1 MSEINIPKK
10 HPPSTATD
18 DESVAGT
25 TARMQDDSK
34 DAGAVAETEQCREQL
49 SMGSTRSIKIGSGEY
64 YQRWRLIKDILAR
77 YGVKIGGL
85 SVIVAIVLIFFYL
98 LYVVYPL
105 FISATAEPVSEYA
118 VPEQALGNTLLLE
131 MEEQNEMAA
140 RFTDSGQVVFFEAAT
155 GKTVLTQA
163 VAIPEG
169 AHITSFAQGSP
180 INEGAVIYGLSDG
193 RAVIV
198 KHQYKVTYPNNKRAI
213 TPSLKYPLGEQPL
226 VLEESGAALEKI
238 AVKVGE
244 NATTIAA
251 KTADTPQGPGKV
263 RLINFQ
269 KEQSLFADEA
279 ALTRTD
285 SILEQSAAGI
295 ADILID
301 KDESNLYLISN
312 DGQLGF
318 FNISDK
324 GSPSIRQQQN
334 VVDAGQKIT
343 SVAFL
348 NGDISLMIGDS
359 SGLVSQWS
367 MVKDNLNRPAM
378 QKIRSFKVSDKAVV
392 AINSEQRR
400 KGFMTTD
407 ADGVMGIYHSTAER
421 EMIKERVSA
430 ALPNAAVLSPRAN
443 ALLMQSA
450 DGKMHFWHIDNE
462 HPEVSIKSLWQKV
475 WYESYPKPDY
485 IWQSSSANNDFEPK
499 YSLTPLVFGTLKAAF
514 YAMLVAIPLALMGAI
529 YTAYFMAPQMRQYVK
544 PSIEIMG
551 ALPTVILGFLAGLW
565 LAPFLEENLAG
576 FFAMLI
582 IVPIGVL
589 LFAFAWQFI
598 PKTIAHNLPAG
609 WDAAILI
616 PVILLS
622 GWFAFK
628 VSVPLE
634 TFLFHGTLRDWFKAE
649 LGIGYDQRNALVV
662 GVAMG
667 FAVIPTIFSI
677 AEDAIF
683 SVPKHLTVGSLALG
697 ATPWQTM
704 TRVVLLTASPGIFSA
719 IMIGFGRAV
728 GETMIV
734 LMATGNTPVMDLSV
748 FQGLRTLAANI
759 AVEMPESEVDSTH
772 YRVLFLA
779 ALVLFMFTFVFNTLA
794 EVIRQ
799 RLREKYSSL

>member
-1 MSEINIPKK
+1 MSEINTPIKQ
-10 HPPSTATD
+10 PST
-18 DESVAGT
+18 
-25 TARMQDDSK
+25 
-34 DAGAVAETEQCREQL
+34 
-49 SMGSTRSIKIGSGEY
+49 IKISAGEY
-64 YQRWRLIKDILAR
+64 HQRWRLIKDALAR
-77 YGVKIGGL
+77 YGVVAGGL
-85 SVIVAIVLIFFYL
+85 GVIVAIVLIFFYL
-98 LYVVYPL
+98 LYVVFPL

-131 MEEQNEMAA
+131 MEEQNEVGA
-140 RFTDSGQVVFFEAAT
+140 RFTEGGQVVFFEAKT
-155 GKTVLTQA
+155 GKTLLTEA
-163 VAIPEG
+163 VKIPEG
-169 AHITSFAQGSP
+169 AHIASFSQGSP
-180 INEGAVIYGLSDG
+180 INQGAVIYGLSDG

-198 KHQYKVTYPNNKRAI
+198 KHQYKVTYPDNVRVI
-213 TPSLKYPLGEQPL
+213 TPSLKYPLGEQAL
-226 VLEESGAALEKI
+226 KLDESGAALEKI
-238 AVKVGE
+238 AVKVGDE
-244 NATTIAA
+244 ATTIVV
-251 KTADTPQGPGKV
+251 KTADTAKDPGKI

-285 SILEQSAAGI
+285 SVLEQSAANI

-301 KDESNLYLISN
+301 KDEANLYLISN

-318 FNISDK
+318 FDINDK
-324 GSPSIRQQQN
+324 ANPTLKQQQN

-348 NGDISLMIGDS
+348 NGDLSLMIGDS

-367 MVKDNLNRPAM
+367 KVKDNSNRPSM

-392 AINSEQRR
+392 AINAEQRR

-407 ADGVMGIYHSTAER
+407 ADGMVGIYHSTAER

-430 ALPNAAVLSPRAN
+430 ALPTAAVLSPRAN
-443 ALLMQSA
+443 ALLVQSA
-450 DGKMHFWHIDNE
+450 DGKMHFWQVDNE
-462 HPEVSIKSLWQKV
+462 HPEVSVKSLWQRV

-529 YTAYFMAPQMRQYVK
+529 YTAYFMAPKMRIYVK

-565 LAPFLEENLAG
+565 LAPFMEEHLTG
-576 FFAMLI
+576 LFAMLM
-582 IVPIGVL
+582 IVPVGVM
-589 LFAFAWQFI
+589 LFAFAWQFV
-598 PKTIAHNLPAG
+598 PKAIAHKISEG
-609 WDAAILI
+609 WDAAILV

-704 TRVVLLTASPGIFSA
+704 IRVVLLTASPGIFSA

-748 FQGLRTLAANI
+748 FQGMRTLAANI

-779 ALVLFMFTFVFNTLA
+779 ALVLFMFTFIFNTLA

>member
-1 MSEINIPKK
+1 MSELNIPTKQ
-10 HPPSTATD
+10 PPSAAID
-18 DESVAGT
+18 GESVATVT
-25 TARMQDDSK
+25 TARMQ
-34 DAGAVAETEQCREQL
+34 EIEQDRKPLPKEPK
-49 SMGSTRSIKIGSGEY
+49 RSITTGSGEY
-64 YQRWRLIKDILAR
+64 HQRWRLIKDSLAR
-77 YGVKIGGL
+77 YGVIAGGL
-85 SVIVAIVLIFFYL
+85 GVIVAIVLIFFYL

-105 FISATAEPVSEYA
+105 FIPANAESVSEYA

-131 MEEQNEMAA
+131 IEEQNEVGA
-140 RFTDSGQVVFFEAAT
+140 RFTDSGQVVFFDAAN
-155 GKTVLTQA
+155 GKSILTQA
-163 VAIPEG
+163 VAIPAG

-198 KHQYKVTYPNNKRAI
+198 KHQYKVTYPNNARVI
-213 TPSLKYPLGEQPL
+213 TPSLKYPLGEQAL
-226 VLEESGAALEKI
+226 VLDDSGAALEKI

-244 NATTIAA
+244 NATTIIA
-251 KTADTPQGPGKV
+251 KTADTPQGPGKI

-285 SILEQSAAGI
+285 SFLEQPAGGV

-301 KDESNLYLISN
+301 KDEANLYMISN

-318 FNISDK
+318 YDISDK
-324 GSPSIRQQQN
+324 GNPAIRQQQN
-334 VVDAGQKIT
+334 VVETGQKIT
-343 SVAFL
+343 SVTFL
-348 NGDISLMIGDS
+348 NGDLSLMIGDS

-367 MVKDNLNRPAM
+367 MVKDKLNRPAM
-378 QKIRSFKVSDKAVV
+378 QKTRSFKVSDKAVV
-392 AINSEQRR
+392 AINAEQRR

-407 ADGVMGIYHSTAER
+407 ADGVVGIYHSTSER
-421 EMIKERVSA
+421 EMIKERVSD
-430 ALPNAAVLSPRAN
+430 ALPTAAVLSPRAN
-443 ALLMQSA
+443 ALLVQSA
-450 DGKMHFWHIDNE
+450 DGKMHFWSIDNE

-475 WYESYPKPDY
+475 WYESYPKPAY
-485 IWQSSSANNDFEPK
+485 IWQSSSANSDFEPK

-514 YAMLVAIPLALMGAI
+514 YAMLVAMPLALMGAI
-529 YTAYFMAPQMRQYVK
+529 YTAYFMTPRMRQYVK

-565 LAPFLEENLAG
+565 LAPFMEEHLAG
-576 FFAMLI
+576 FFAMLM
-582 IVPIGVL
+582 IVPIGVM
-589 LFAFAWQFI
+589 LFAFVWQFL
-598 PKTIAHNLPAG
+598 PKAIAENLSEG

-622 GWFAFK
+622 GWFAFT

-634 TFLFHGTLRDWFKAE
+634 ALLFHGSLRDWFKSE

-704 TRVVLLTASPGIFSA
+704 IKVVLLTASPGIFSA
-719 IMIGFGRAV
+719 VMIGFGRAV

>member
-1 MSEINIPKK
+1 MSEINISIKQ
-10 HPPSTATD
+10 PP
-18 DESVAGT
+18 
-25 TARMQDDSK
+25 
-34 DAGAVAETEQCREQL
+34 
-49 SMGSTRSIKIGSGEY
+49 SIKISSGEY
-64 YQRWRLIKDILAR
+64 HQRWRLIKDVLAR
-77 YGVKIGGL
+77 YGVVAGGL
-85 SVIVAIVLIFFYL
+85 GVIVAIVLIFFYL

-105 FISATAEPVSEYA
+105 FISATAESVSEYA

-131 MEEQNEMAA
+131 MEEQNEVGA

-155 GKTVLTQA
+155 GKTILTQA
-163 VAIPEG
+163 VAIPDG
-169 AHITSFAQGSP
+169 VRITSFAQGSP

-193 RAVIV
+193 RAVTV
-198 KHQYKVTYPNNKRAI
+198 KHQYKVTYPNNVRVI

-226 VLEESGAALEKI
+226 VLDDSGVALEKI

-244 NATTIAA
+244 DGTTIVAIA
-251 KTADTPQGPGKV
+251 ADTPQQGPGKV

-285 SILEQSAAGI
+285 SVLEQSAAGI

-318 FNISDK
+318 FDISDK
-324 GSPSIRQQQN
+324 SSPAIRQQQN

-348 NGDISLMIGDS
+348 NGDLSVMIGDS

-367 MVKDNLNRPAM
+367 MVKDKLNRPAM
-378 QKIRSFKVSDKAVV
+378 QKTRSFKVSDKAVV
-392 AINSEQRR
+392 AINAEQRR

-407 ADGVMGIYHSTAER
+407 ADGIVGIYHSTAER
-421 EMIKERVSA
+421 EMIKERVSD
-430 ALPNAAVLSPRAN
+430 ALPTAAVLSPRAN
-443 ALLMQSA
+443 ALLVQSA

-485 IWQSSSANNDFEPK
+485 VWQSSSANSDFEPK

-514 YAMLVAIPLALMGAI
+514 YAMLVAMPLALMGAI
-529 YTAYFMAPQMRQYVK
+529 YTAYFMAPRMRQYVK
-544 PSIEIMG
+544 PTIEIMG

-565 LAPFLEENLAG
+565 LAPFMEEHLAG
-576 FFAMLI
+576 LFAMLM
-582 IVPIGVL
+582 IVPVGVM
-589 LFAFAWQFI
+589 LFAFAWQFV
-598 PKTIAHNLPAG
+598 PKAIAHNLSEG

-683 SVPKHLTVGSLALG
+683 SVPTHLTVGSLALG

-704 TRVVLLTASPGIFSA
+704 IRVVLLTASPGIFSA
-719 IMIGFGRAV
+719 VMIGFGRAV